1 MNRYNKALTANQTA
15 AHALDVNQH
24 APQHIRLAWIENF
37 LYDRKKINRYKGW
50 TTLPMLVK
58 AMNQTT
64 ANVLRLVRILENQ
77 GRVEV
82 ELDGRD
88 GDGNGY
94 QCLWIRPLK
103 SSQRQTFSV

>member
-1 MNRYNKALTANQTA
+1 MNRYNTALTKNQIE

-37 LYDRKKINRYKGW
+37 LYDRKKNNGYKGW

-64 ANVLRLVRILENQ
+64 ANVLRLVRILEKQ
-77 GRVEV
+77 GRVDV

-103 SSQRQTFSV
+103 AGKRLTMSI